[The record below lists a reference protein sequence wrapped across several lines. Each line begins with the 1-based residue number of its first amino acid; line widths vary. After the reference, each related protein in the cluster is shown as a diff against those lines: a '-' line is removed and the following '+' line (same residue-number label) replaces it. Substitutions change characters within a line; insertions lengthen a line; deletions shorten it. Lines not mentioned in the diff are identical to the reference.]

1 MAEKDILVDLSFK
14 QRINFITWGM
24 RRRLKYFDYL
34 ADGMAQK
41 PAYKRAKEL
50 KKSEL

>member
-1 MAEKDILVDLSFK
+1 MAEKDIMGDLSFRQK
-14 QRINFITWGM
+14 IDFITWGM
-24 RRRLKYFDYL
+24 KRRLKYFDYL

-50 KKSEL
+50 KKEEL